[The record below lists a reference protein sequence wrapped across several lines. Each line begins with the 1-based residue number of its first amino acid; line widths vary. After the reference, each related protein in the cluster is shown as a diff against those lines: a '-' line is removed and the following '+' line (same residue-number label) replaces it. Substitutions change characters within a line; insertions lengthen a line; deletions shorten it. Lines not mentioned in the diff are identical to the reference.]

1 MFTKHKVFTEVEMHS
16 RTEILLENYSKTI
29 NIEAL
34 TTAEM
39 ATKEILPAVM
49 AYEKQ
54 VCDVLLSKKNAGV
67 AYNLVSSLSQTRL
80 ILLLKV

>member
-1 MFTKHKVFTEVEMHS
+1 MHS

-67 AYNLVSSLSQTRL
+67 AYNLA
-80 ILLLKV
+80 K